1 MLAET
6 NFLLDQSSLMNFFT
20 FGGMNF
26 QEIKSNIFWRQN
38 PRRQTHELHFLEWID
53 KRLSDYFLDCRCI
66 SLVTLNS

>member
-1 MLAET
+1 
-6 NFLLDQSSLMNFFT
+6 
-20 FGGMNF
+20 MNF

-38 PRRQTHELHFLEWID
+38 PRRQTDELHFLEWID

>member
-6 NFLLDQSSLMNFFT
+6 NFLFDQSSLMNFFT

-38 PRRQTHELHFLEWID
+38 PRRQTDELHFLEWID